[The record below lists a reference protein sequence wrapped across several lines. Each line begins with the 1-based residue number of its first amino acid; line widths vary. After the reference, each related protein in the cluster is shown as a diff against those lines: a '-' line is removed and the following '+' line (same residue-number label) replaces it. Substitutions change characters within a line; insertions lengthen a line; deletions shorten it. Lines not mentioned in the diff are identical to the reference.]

1 MSRVLIVHASRHGGS
16 AGIAE
21 RIGQVLEEAGLDTVV
36 GRARDLPD
44 PRTFDAC
51 IVGAGVYMGSWVD
64 DGIKYLERYG
74 PVLATKPVWLFSSG
88 PLPGSSMEPKNPT
101 ADPVEIA
108 LGPAE
113 GPGSGGRRKL
123 EAAAAP
129 IGPRDH
135 KVFTGAFD
143 RTDPPATLAER
154 VVRIMPIA
162 TRVLPE
168 GDFRDWPAI
177 EAWAKSIAATL
188 MEPVPV
194 G

>member
-1 MSRVLIVHASRHGGS
+1 MRVLVVHGSTRGGT
-16 AGIAE
+16 AELARMVGKAFAE
-21 RIGQVLEEAGLDTVV
+21 RGWSVEVRPAAEVTSIDDVDAVVV
-36 GRARDLPD
+36 GGALYFNRWHRDARRFVRRHAARL
-44 PRTFDAC
+44 RE
-51 IVGAGVYMGSWVD
+51 
-64 DGIKYLERYG
+64 L
-74 PVLATKPVWLFSSG
+74 PVWLFSSG

-101 ADPVEIA
+101 ADPVEVA